1 MKRSF
6 HLPHLSTLVRE
17 RLTALDATQLPA
29 AALAQIERDVLTA
42 CERAVLRTVTGPRIG
57 RAVALALAPSGAKG
71 QGRKGADAPLPS
83 SFPPEWPE
91 SVAGLTPNIGD
102 GSDDDHPPGV
112 STEPQGGVV

>member
-29 AALAQIERDVLTA
+29 AALTQIERDVLTA
-42 CERAVLRTVTGPRIG
+42 CQRVVLRTVTGPRIG
-57 RAVALALAPSGAKG
+57 RAVAAALAAPAAT

-83 SFPPEWPE
+83 NLTAPEARE
-91 SVAGLTPNIGD
+91 GVAGQTSNPASI
-102 GSDDDHPPGV
+102 PV
-112 STEPQGGVV
+112 SECASGMFEQPQGGQP